1 MLAHVRRTGGGDV
14 GESLLLG
21 EGAGRLFFSGGL
33 GGGSPLFYQCLL
45 NSFTLKEHI
54 D

>member
-21 EGAGRLFFSGGL
+21 EGAGEIYLFFQGDW
-33 GGGSPLFYQCLL
+33 GSPLFYQCL
-45 NSFTLKEHI
+45 
-54 D
+54 

>member
-21 EGAGRLFFSGGL
+21 EGAGENLFFFFFRGIGGL
-33 GGGSPLFYQCLL
+33 L
-45 NSFTLKEHI
+45 SFINAFK
-54 D
+54 